1 MRKLTHLFACLLS
14 ILLCVS
20 AIFPSALAVNSS
32 TDSKYDYSDVDD
44 INIYDVYPKETDEKN
59 TGRTPKGWNIFRFLA
74 GKKEKKY
81 SSCRIP
87 QFLEKP
93 EQTAKISLFKT
104 GEDCA

>member
-44 INIYDVYPKETDEKN
+44 INIYDVYPKETDED
-59 TGRTPKGWNIFRFLA
+59 
-74 GKKEKKY
+74 GKTFVPVKKQY
-81 SSCRIP
+81 WYDPDDSYYFESSRYGS
-87 QFLEKP
+87 FFARYK
-93 EQTAKISLFKT
+93 
-104 GEDCA
+104 